1 MQELQR
7 LIEIKRLY
15 LFISLID
22 INMKKV
28 EYIVDS
34 FVDYTGKERKFVMA
48 AVSIHNEYCIDIK
61 EDEDTVL
68 NDHKILSIGVSVCR
82 PSDEFNEALGKRIA
96 EGKATKY
103 RDHALYAVDA
113 GLINDKVV
121 KALLEQ
127 EAEYFKINPGRYLAG
142 YDKDAQK
149 YKKNVEFNNY
159 INNLK
164 GDAAVTF
171 RFLTEADDDSVNALY
186 DAVDYAM
193 E

>member
-1 MQELQR
+1 
-7 LIEIKRLY
+7 
-15 LFISLID
+15 
-22 INMKKV
+22 MKKV

-34 FVDYTGKERKFVMA
+34 FVDYTGIERKFVMA
-48 AVSIHNEYCIDIK
+48 AVSIHNEYCVDIK

-82 PSDEFNEALGKRIA
+82 PTDEFNEALGKRIA

-113 GLINDKVV
+113 GLINDKMV

-127 EAEYFKINPGRYLAG
+127 EAEYFKVNPGRYLAG

-149 YKKNVEFNNY
+149 YQKGVEIANY
-159 INNLK
+159 VDGLK
-164 GDAAVTF
+164 GDAAVAF
-171 RFLTEADDDSVNALY
+171 KFLTEADDDSVNALY
-186 DAVDYAM
+186 DAVNYVMD
-193 E
+193 

>member
-1 MQELQR
+1 
-7 LIEIKRLY
+7 
-15 LFISLID
+15 
-22 INMKKV
+22 MKKV

-34 FVDYTGKERKFVMA
+34 FKDFTGEERQFVMA
-48 AVSIHNEYCIDIK
+48 AVSLHGEPEVYIK
-61 EDEDTVL
+61 EDDEPID
-68 NDHKILSIGVSVCR
+68 NDMKVLSIGVSVCR

-113 GLINDKVV
+113 GLINDKMV

-127 EAEYFKINPGRYLAG
+127 EAEYFKVNPGRYLAG

-149 YKKNVEFNNY
+149 YKKSVEFNEY
-159 INNLK
+159 INTLK
-164 GDAAVTF
+164 GDAVVAF

-186 DAVDYAM
+186 DAVDYVM